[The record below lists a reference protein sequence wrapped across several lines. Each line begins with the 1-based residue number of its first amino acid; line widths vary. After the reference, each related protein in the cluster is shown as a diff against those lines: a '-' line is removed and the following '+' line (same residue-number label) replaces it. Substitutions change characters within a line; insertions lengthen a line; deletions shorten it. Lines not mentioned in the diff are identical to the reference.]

1 MAVLSETAKLL
12 TLQSGLTHRLKK
24 HYHTVKKSQSSRFSR
39 LRNTPKHGTLLF
51 VLAMKKLIRMQ
62 LPRSTLSSN
71 IQMFQFIALDK
82 KPTRT
87 AFVRACSCCT
97 MLHYRYD

>member
-1 MAVLSETAKLL
+1 MAVLSETAKLRIL
-12 TLQSGLTHRLKK
+12 KSRLTHRHKK
-24 HYHTVKKSQSSRFSR
+24 HYHTVKKSQSRRFSR

-51 VLAMKKLIRMQ
+51 VFAMKKLIRMQ

-71 IQMFQFIALDK
+71 IQTFQFIALDE

-87 AFVRACSCCT
+87 AFVRACSCRT
-97 MLHYRYD
+97 MLLYHYD